1 MDKKVFEIEVTETIV
16 RKIQVVADDRE
27 QAFDKY
33 LDMDKN
39 AWRNWSIDPKIIYT
53 KSYEEI
59 TNHMKHIGTF
69 IEHCDEEDEDD
80 IHYSPNSGNIK
91 IRI

>member
-16 RKIQVVADDRE
+16 RKIQVVADDKD

-33 LDMDKN
+33 LEMHEDD
-39 AWRNWSIDPKIIYT
+39 ATVTYT

-59 TNHMKHIGTF
+59 TNHMKHIGDF

-80 IHYSPNSGNIK
+80 IHYSPSNSDIK

>member
-16 RKIQVVADDRE
+16 RKIQVVADNKD

-33 LDMDKN
+33 LEMHEDD
-39 AWRNWSIDPKIIYT
+39 ATVTYT

-69 IEHCDEEDEDD
+69 IENCDEDD
-80 IHYSPNSGNIK
+80 KDDKFYIPNSGNIK